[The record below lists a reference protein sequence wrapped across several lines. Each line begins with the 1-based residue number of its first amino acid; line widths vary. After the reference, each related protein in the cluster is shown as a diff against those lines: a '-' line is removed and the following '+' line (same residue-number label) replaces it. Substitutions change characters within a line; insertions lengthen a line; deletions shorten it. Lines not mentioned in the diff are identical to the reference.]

1 MKRIFNNHAKTVL
14 IVVAFIFLCFVVV
27 WQLKANSNPIQLTWV
42 PNHAKI
48 DYAKLDSELY
58 ELITDVNREYSFS
71 YHKDLRGNITG
82 LNVSTRSTAFSL
94 EPSDVDQLINAINH
108 AASEARTKGIMEPKF
123 FPKSKMTLTFEQK
136 KDEGIIELWEM
147 QGLLKNRPKGTYT
160 ATLDWRSAEVA
171 VNKLILIPSLSEKL
185 GYLPT
190 GNPDTNYTCI
200 VSVPLSNAIPST
212 SVRLIAKKNIKNNV
226 ESSFSG
232 AVGNY
237 FRVSPAQFGHTRSF
251 EDPELESIPK
261 ENFEVSNDRLWL
273 WITVHKFQKNQ
284 ALTSQKEIEDY
295 CRQKILW
302 GDYHFAKYLQPVK
315 PEKKEIGWIQK
326 ATRNP
331 NWKN

>member
-1 MKRIFNNHAKTVL
+1 MKRIFNNRAKTVL
-14 IVVAFIFLCFVVV
+14 IVVAFSFLCLMVV
-27 WQLKANSNPIQLTWV
+27 WQLKANSNPIQLTWM

-82 LNVSTRSTAFSL
+82 INVSTRSTAFSL

-108 AASEARTKGIMEPKF
+108 AASEARTKVIVEPKF
-123 FPKSKMTLTFEQK
+123 FPKSKMTLTFDPD
-136 KDEGIIELWEM
+136 KDDDLIKNFE
-147 QGLLKNRPKGTYT
+147 NRPKGTYT
-160 ATLDWRSAEVA
+160 AILDWRKAEMGFYQV
-171 VNKLILIPSLSEKL
+171 KLLPWPVKESGNLPIKIPDANLA
-185 GYLPT
+185 
-190 GNPDTNYTCI
+190 CV

-212 SVRLIAKKNIKNNV
+212 SVAVDFTGNKSD
-226 ESSFSG
+226 EPPSSLHDTVVNF
-232 AVGNY
+232 
-237 FRVSPAQFGHTRSF
+237 FREIPLHFAHTRSF
-251 EDPELESIPK
+251 EDPYLESIPK
-261 ENFEVSNDRLWL
+261 ENFDSSNDQKSL
-273 WITVHKFQKNQ
+273 WITVDKFQKDQ
-284 ALTSQKEIEDY
+284 GLTSQMAIEDH
-295 CRQKILW
+295 CTQKILR